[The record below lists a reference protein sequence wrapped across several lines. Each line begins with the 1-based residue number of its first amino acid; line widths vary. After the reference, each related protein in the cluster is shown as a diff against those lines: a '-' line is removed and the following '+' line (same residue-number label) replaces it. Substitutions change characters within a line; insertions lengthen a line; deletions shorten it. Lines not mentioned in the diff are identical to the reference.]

1 MWHPTLARFLKRPAV
16 LARSAHGLSS
26 FTDEIFSANRRSP
39 NPGRTAAGRKYSAS
53 PKKKPR
59 HVPGHHCAMCETT
72 KPMSVGEAFDHL
84 HSHRHFKALVHA
96 ELTTVRA
103 FEVPRDLDE
112 IQVAGREPWYVAV
125 PSNVVRMFEDQV
137 CRNIHEQLGFNV
149 GELIHL
155 APQEQKRRL
164 AIKMLTVEVEA
175 IEPDQDW
182 LKVQSRMVI
191 NWDSHWEEECK
202 SIPRW
207 KAPELSDMIAR
218 CKIDA
223 KPPVVRIPQALP
235 VVLPATNPGTI
246 RENLRKGQHRY
257 PETTD
262 AGRLGVAAATKL
274 GLPIST
280 FDMFCGTGFLKAL
293 AGDSKYFKDR
303 FFLQRVG
310 GSSSQGGPVCVLH
323 IPYHHYNQEMPGFAV
338 ERLLCGEGKGSYA
351 ALTTLRIGPHKLL
364 VASEVDA
371 QNEDGHT
378 VELKSSS
385 PDFTDFDWQD
395 AITPTKF
402 SRQSDKVA
410 LQIGINGSKHLLAC
424 YLNRQKTHLD
434 RVEWLSAAEAQH
446 PSEARLVQ
454 MGQRVRLLLG
464 QLIEEAVMM
473 KGVVSISF
481 DEANRPVLKQ
491 AHDSDRSDVQVLPRG
506 LSRWTS
512 NPRDKR
518 GK

>member
-1 MWHPTLARFLKRPAV
+1 M
-16 LARSAHGLSS
+16 LARSDHGLSS
-26 FTDEIFSANRRSP
+26 FTGEIFSANNRRSP
-39 NPGRTAAGRKYSAS
+39 NPGRTAAGRKCSAS
-53 PKKKPR
+53 PKNKPR
-59 HVPGHHCAMCETT
+59 DVPGHHCAICET
-72 KPMSVGEAFDHL
+72 KLMSIDQAFDHL
-84 HSHRHFKALVHA
+84 HSPRHFKALVDA

-103 FEVPRDLDE
+103 FEVPRVLDE
-112 IQVAGREPWYVAV
+112 IQVAGRDPWYVAV

-149 GELIHL
+149 GELIQL

-164 AIKMLTVEVEA
+164 AIKMLLVEVEA

-191 NWDSHWEEECK
+191 EWDSHWDAESK
-202 SIPRW
+202 SIPRS

-223 KPPVVRIPQALP
+223 KPRVVCIPQALP

-246 RENLRKGQHRY
+246 LENRRKGEHKY

-262 AGRLGVAAATKL
+262 AGRFGVAAATKL

-280 FDMFCGTGFLKAL
+280 FDVFCGTAFLKAL
-293 AGDSKYFKDR
+293 AGDRHYFKDR

-310 GSSSQGGPVCVLH
+310 VSGSQGGPFCVLH
-323 IPYHHYNQEMPGFAV
+323 IPYQYYSQDLPGFAV
-338 ERLLCGEGKGSYA
+338 ERLLCGEGKGSYK

-371 QNEDGHT
+371 RNEEGHT
-378 VELKSSS
+378 VEIKSSS
-385 PDFTDFDWQD
+385 PDFKDFVWED
-395 AITPTKF
+395 AIKPTKF
-402 SRQSDKVA
+402 SRQSEKVA
-410 LQIGINGSKHLLAC
+410 LQVGINGSKHVLAC

-454 MGQRVRLLLG
+454 IGQRVRLLLG

-481 DEANRPVLKQ
+481 DEMYRPVLKP
-491 AHDSDRSDVQVLPRG
+491 ARDSESFVQVLPQG

-512 NPRDKR
+512 NLRDTSGKR
-518 GK
+518 VK

>member
-1 MWHPTLARFLKRPAV
+1 
-16 LARSAHGLSS
+16 
-26 FTDEIFSANRRSP
+26 
-39 NPGRTAAGRKYSAS
+39 
-53 PKKKPR
+53 
-59 HVPGHHCAMCETT
+59 
-72 KPMSVGEAFDHL
+72 MSVGQVFDHL
-84 HSHRHFKALVHA
+84 HSHRHFKALVDA

-112 IQVAGREPWYVAV
+112 IQVAGRAPWYVAV
-125 PSNVVRMFEDQV
+125 PFNVVRMFADPV
-137 CRNIHEQLGFNV
+137 SRNIHEQLGFNV
-149 GELIHL
+149 GDLIEL
-155 APQEQKRRL
+155 APQEHKRRL
-164 AIKMLTVEVEA
+164 AITMLTAEVEA
-175 IEPDQDW
+175 IEPHQDW

-191 NWDSHWEEECK
+191 NWDSHWDAESK
-202 SIPRW
+202 SIPRR

-218 CKIDA
+218 CKIDG
-223 KPPVVRIPQALP
+223 KPPAVRIPQALP
-235 VVLPATNPGTI
+235 VALPATNPKTS
-246 RENLRKGQHRY
+246 RENRRKGQHRY

-262 AGRLGVAAATKL
+262 AGRLGVAVATKL

-280 FDMFCGTGFLKAL
+280 FDMFCGTAFLKAL
-293 AGDSKYFKDR
+293 AGDSTYFKDR

-310 GSSSQGGPVCVLH
+310 GSGSQGGPVCILH
-323 IPYHHYNQEMPGFAV
+323 VPYHYYSQEMPGFAV
-338 ERLLCGEGKGSYA
+338 ERLLCGEGTGSYA
-351 ALTTLRIGPHKLL
+351 ALTTLKIGQHKLL

-371 QNEDGHT
+371 RNEDGHT

-385 PDFTDFDWQD
+385 PDFTDFDWHD
-395 AITPTKF
+395 ASMPTKF
-402 SRQSDKVA
+402 SRQSHRVA

-464 QLIEEAVMM
+464 RLIEEAVMM

-481 DEANRPVLKQ
+481 DEANRPVLKP
-491 AHDSDRSDVQVLPRG
+491 ARDRDFSDVQVLPRG

-512 NPRDKR
+512 NLRDTR
-518 GK
+518 G